1 MFRLA
6 DLQQAS
12 MENMIIM
19 IEEIKSKLKMASAAA
34 MQASS
39 YNLDKYEDIK
49 DIYEVITS
57 KDKFSISEVE
67 AIVSELG
74 KLRS

>member
-1 MFRLA
+1 M

-12 MENMIIM
+12 MENMVIM
-19 IEEIKSKLKMASAAA
+19 IEEIKTKLKMASAAA

-39 YNLDKYEDIK
+39 YDLNKYEDIK

-74 KLRS
+74 KLRN

>member
-1 MFRLA
+1 MA
-6 DLQQAS
+6 NLQQAS
-12 MENMIIM
+12 MENMVIM

-39 YNLDKYEDIK
+39 YNLNKYEDIK

>member
-1 MFRLA
+1 MA
-6 DLQQAS
+6 DLQEAS
-12 MENMIIM
+12 MENMVIM

-39 YNLDKYEDIK
+39 YNLSKYEDIK

-57 KDKFSISEVE
+57 KNNFSISEVE

-74 KLRS
+74 KLRN